1 MRLNRVLLIRSAW
14 KVLSSKDPVAQ
25 ASMDAF
31 LELERSLQ
39 QTASSSSSVSSPA
52 PRRVLLHRPSLLIQK
67 HAVDEAAT
75 TAFGC
80 TTLLHWLIGRLSKRD
95 DKVRCADSMRS
106 SCMPGLLVAIQ
117 SAFVAQLSI
126 KCCTLTDSL
135 SVNLVPITE
144 FLLAKPD
151 WMVMAMTRTLP

>member
-52 PRRVLLHRPSLLIQK
+52 PRRVLLHRPEPPDPETCCGRGCDNCVWVHYAVALADWEAQQK
-67 HAVDEAAT
+67 
-75 TAFGC
+75 G
-80 TTLLHWLIGRLSKRD
+80 
-95 DKVRCADSMRS
+95 
-106 SCMPGLLVAIQ
+106 
-117 SAFVAQLSI
+117 
-126 KCCTLTDSL
+126 
-135 SVNLVPITE
+135 
-144 FLLAKPD
+144 
-151 WMVMAMTRTLP
+151 